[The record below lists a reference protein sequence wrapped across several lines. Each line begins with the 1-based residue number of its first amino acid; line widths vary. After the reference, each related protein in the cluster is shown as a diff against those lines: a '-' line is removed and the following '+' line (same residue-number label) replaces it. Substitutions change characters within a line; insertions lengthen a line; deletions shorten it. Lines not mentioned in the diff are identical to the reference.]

1 MRRDFPSPSYR
12 LHVYPLG
19 GRLPEGMPVE
29 LNLTRGELIKHEPT
43 TFIWNTVL
51 SDGRQ
56 VAVKMYKRWLLL
68 WGHSLSAY
76 FRAQREFD
84 GLSQLEKL
92 GIPCSVPLFW
102 CRDHFG
108 PWGWAEVLVTEWV
121 ARSQS
126 LHRLLV
132 TQSEARKVLDVS
144 PLFAD
149 MARMHSGGLHH
160 GALSTKNILVKGY
173 PESPIFLFID
183 MPRCHRF
190 PRDIR
195 GTRMARFDLM
205 CLCERLFPFFQE
217 DKVLSWLSA
226 YGIPESKKIDLLVQL
241 KRFRSTK
248 FLRRFFGAEFNVR
261 STLVNLFPF
270 HPRNIPDSQ
279 QQEGAKTSIHH
290 PH

>member
-19 GRLPEGMPVE
+19 GRLPEGIPVE
-29 LNLTRGELIKHEPT
+29 LSLTRGELIKHEPT

-56 VAVKMYKRWLLL
+56 VAVKMYKRRLLV
-68 WGHSLSAY
+68 WGHTLSIY

-92 GIPCSVPLFW
+92 GIPCSVPVFW
-102 CRDHFG
+102 SHGHFG
-108 PWGWAEVLVTEWV
+108 PYGWAEILVTEWV
-121 ARSQS
+121 AQGQPLNKLLRTRSEDS
-126 LHRLLV
+126 KLLD
-132 TQSEARKVLDVS
+132 LS

-149 MARMHSGGLHH
+149 VARMHSGGLYH
-160 GALSTKNILVKGY
+160 GALSAKNILVKGY
-173 PESPIFLFID
+173 PESPVFVFID
-183 MPRCHRF
+183 MPRLLRF

-195 GTRMARFDLM
+195 GTRMACHDLM
-205 CLCERLFPFFQE
+205 HFCERLLRYCPE

-226 YGIPESKKIDLLVQL
+226 YGIPESEKTDLLVRL

-248 FLRRFFGAEFNVR
+248 FLRRVLGAEFNVR
-261 STLVNLFPF
+261 STMVNFF
-270 HPRNIPDSQ
+270 TFYTRITQDSQ
-279 QQEGAKTSIHH
+279 QQERRH
-290 PH
+290 